1 MDLLAI
7 RKEVVKISGR
17 YDLVNDP
24 TTCAVDNGID
34 HYIYEGQKAL
44 ERRLSTPPTQA
55 KLYKDLT
62 VGDYIVKF
70 KNCRAVYEV
79 WVFDSTSGTKLEKIR
94 KHDLKA
100 LVAKSAVSAATRGK
114 PYYYLPIDLRRTP
127 DDETGATD
135 STMLTS
141 YLDVESPSD
150 PEYKAVMLY
159 PPADQAYGIEVFGLF
174 YNLELSSNTDENY
187 WSVNYPNLL
196 IMAALHQLSYMYK
209 GGKTVSAWSQA
220 IEEELV
226 NIDKDAIEQEIY
238 DIKVKEESL

>member
-7 RKEVVKISGR
+7 RKEVVKVSGR
-17 YDLVNDP
+17 YDLVSDP
-24 TTCAVDNGID
+24 TTCAVDNGIN

-44 ERRLSTPPTQA
+44 ERRLSTPPTRA
-55 KLYKDLT
+55 KLYKDLM

-70 KNCRAVYEV
+70 KNCRAVFEV
-79 WVFDSTSGTKLEKIR
+79 WVIDSTSSVKLEKIR
-94 KHDLKA
+94 KSDLRA
-100 LVAKSAVSAATRGK
+100 LVAKPAVSAATRAK

-127 DDETGATD
+127 DDEDGAGD
-135 STMLTS
+135 STMLAS
-141 YLDVESPSD
+141 YLDVESPAD

-159 PPADQAYGIEVFGLF
+159 PPADAAYGIEVQGLF
-174 YNLELSSNTDENY
+174 YNLELEDNADENY

-196 IMAALHQLSYMYK
+196 IMATLHQLSYMYK
-209 GGKTVSAWSQA
+209 GGKTVSSWSQA

-238 DIKVKEESL
+238 DLKVQEESL